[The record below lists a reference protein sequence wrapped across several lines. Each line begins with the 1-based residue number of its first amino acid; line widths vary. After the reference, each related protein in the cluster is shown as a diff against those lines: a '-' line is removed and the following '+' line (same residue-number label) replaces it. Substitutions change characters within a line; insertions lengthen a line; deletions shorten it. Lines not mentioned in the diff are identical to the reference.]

1 MVSKFLNVDVDPTL
15 ARNSNTAVASQ
26 KAVKT
31 YVDTEIAK
39 HEGDGLNTSILKKAK
54 AWEYTQTISSG
65 DTLVYSATEW
75 LDTFSSKRIV
85 NTGYFGTGV
94 YTSHFILLSSGELYY
109 SCNTSIS
116 LVETENTC
124 QQVKG
129 CACLRQDGS
138 LFAANNMSSTYLKAL
153 DTRSS
158 GPGMSFTDFTAGGS
172 AVWGICNGSI
182 YLIGSNNVTLVNS
195 NRTWVR
201 LLNIG
206 ANLSGYYLLASDSQN
221 KLFLVSVKQTNT
233 EIDTNISF
241 NESVIMKG
249 GIIGPYYYCWVIVDG
264 ALYQV
269 GASASSCVLLN
280 NTEIWTDCL
289 NSDSHS
295 LAITST
301 GKLYR
306 GNNGSAPIQEGTD
319 TDWQALGGG
328 TREGFGVL
336 KGGNLY
342 SFRTFGGLDCMQ
354 LTTSGNFSAVYG
366 GYCRST
372 NGNGGLTFGLT
383 GSEGQTIHRVFTNF
397 NPSVGD
403 KTYSSYNPPQEDS
416 TITAINSSY
425 LTDGNHTYQRN
436 SNHDQEF
443 SQLNAEILNKPI
455 TVGILLEVAE

>member
-1 MVSKFLNVDVDPTL
+1 MVSKFLNVDTDPTL

-65 DTLVYSATEW
+65 DTLVYSATDW
-75 LDTFSSKRIV
+75 LDTFSSKSIV
-85 NTGYFGTGV
+85 NTGYFGTGM
-94 YTSHFILLSSGELYY
+94 YTGHFILLSSGELYY
-109 SCNTSIS
+109 IYNTNIT
-116 LVETENTC
+116 LVAAENTC

-138 LFAANNMSSTYLKAL
+138 LFSANSTSTFSKAF
-153 DTRSS
+153 DTSSS
-158 GPGMSFTDFTAGGS
+158 GMVFTDFTTGGS
-172 AVWGICNGSI
+172 AVWGICDGSI
-182 YLIGSNNVTLVNS
+182 YSVGNNKITLLNG

-201 LLNIG
+201 LLSMGSNI
-206 ANLSGYYLLASDSQN
+206 SGFYLLACDSQN
-221 KLFLVSVKQTNT
+221 KLFLVSCKQTNT
-233 EIDTNISF
+233 EIDTRISF
-241 NESVIMKG
+241 NESIVMKG
-249 GIIGPYYYCWVIVDG
+249 GIIGQYYYVWVIADG

-269 GASASSCVLLN
+269 GNSASSCVLLD
-280 NTEIWTDCL
+280 NTEIWIDCV
-289 NSDSHS
+289 NESSHS

-306 GNNGSAPIQEGTD
+306 GTNGEAPSRIGTD

-328 TREGFGVL
+328 TRDGFGVL

-342 SFRTFGGLDCMQ
+342 SFRSTGTLDCMQ
-354 LTTSGNFSAVYG
+354 LTTSGNFSSVYG
-366 GYCRST
+366 GYCRSS
-372 NGNGGLTFGLT
+372 NGNGGLTFGVT
-383 GSEGQTIHRVFTNF
+383 GSDGQIIHRVFTNF